1 MQDELKSAQ
10 KLIDIVIDFF
20 ANYSFQVVGAILI
33 LVIGFVVARAVA
45 SFLSKFFERKEFD
58 ITLSKFAVATA
69 KGIVLTFAILI
80 ALGKFGITIAPFI
93 AALAAMAFGASF
105 AIQGPLSNYGA
116 GLVIILARPF
126 VVGNTITVS
135 GVSGVVAI

>member
-58 ITLSKFAVATA
+58 ITLSKFTATTV
-69 KGIVLTFAILI
+69 KGIILGFAFIVASGIVDEIKLGATILTSVI
-80 ALGKFGITIAPFI
+80 GGH
-93 AALAAMAFGASF
+93 S
-105 AIQGPLSNYGA
+105 LS
-116 GLVIILARPF
+116 
-126 VVGNTITVS
+126 
-135 GVSGVVAI
+135 

>member
-20 ANYSFQVVGAILI
+20 ANYSFQVIGAILI

-45 SFLSKFFERKEFD
+45 SFLSKLFERKQFD
-58 ITLSKFAVATA
+58 VTLSKFAVAAA
-69 KGIVLTFAILI
+69 KGTVLTFAILI

-93 AALAAMAFGASF
+93 AALAA
-105 AIQGPLSNYGA
+105 LS
-116 GLVIILARPF
+116 LIHI
-126 VVGNTITVS
+126 
-135 GVSGVVAI
+135 